1 MNGTSKST
9 HYSRY
14 TSFSRH
20 EWAVLRDST
29 PLTLSEEDL
38 LTVNSITERVSM
50 QEVAEIYL
58 PLTRLISMYA
68 DAARNLHQSTNA
80 FLHSAV
86 DKVPFIIGIAGSV
99 AVGKSTTARILRTLL
114 AQGPS
119 RPKVDLITTDGF
131 LYPNAVLIER
141 ELMHRKGFPESYDV
155 RRLIRFLADVK
166 SGRPEVVAPVYSHV
180 VYDIVPDEVAI
191 VRTPDIVI
199 VEGLNVLQTQR
210 KSSTPNGPVPSL
222 FVSDFFDFSIY
233 VDADEAQIKHW
244 YIERFHALRRT
255 AFQNAQ
261 SFFHRYASLTDDEA
275 TQTATSIWET
285 INAVNLRE
293 NVLPTR
299 PRAQL
304 ILQKGQHHVVQRVSL
319 RKL

>member
-1 MNGTSKST
+1 VNGFSKSA

-14 TSFSRH
+14 ISFSRA
-20 EWAVLRDST
+20 EWAVLRDAT
-29 PLTLSEEDL
+29 PLTLSEDDL
-38 LTVNSITERVSM
+38 ATVNSITERVSL
-50 QEVAEIYL
+50 QEVTEIYL

-68 DAARNLHQSTNA
+68 DAAQKLHQASNA
-80 FLHSAV
+80 FLGSAV

-114 AQGPS
+114 S
-119 RPKVDLITTDGF
+119 RGEGHLKVDLVTTDGF
-131 LYPNAVLIER
+131 LYPNEVLLQK

-155 RRLIRFLADVK
+155 RKLIRFLADVK
-166 SGRPEVVAPVYSHV
+166 SGRPEVTAPVYSHV
-180 VYDIVPDEVAI
+180 TYDIVPDEAVV
-191 VRTPDIVI
+191 VRNPDIVI
-199 VEGLNVLQTQR
+199 VEGLNVLQTNRQ
-210 KSSTPNGPVPSL
+210 SSAEPSRIPRL
-222 FVSDFFDFSIY
+222 FVSDFFDFTIY
-233 VDADEAQIKHW
+233 VDADESQIKQW

-255 AFQNAQ
+255 AFQNAH
-261 SFFHRYASLTDDEA
+261 SFFHRYAGQTEAEA
-275 TQTATSIWET
+275 TQTASSIWDE

-304 ILQKGQHHVVQRVSL
+304 ILQKAANHVVQRVSL